1 MYSPD
6 ISQHSPRLYR
16 LGKRYGVPM
25 TKLANRLIAFG
36 LQRLEEVFK
45 DLPED
50 VTENARLVAEDPTP
64 YGVSKKSP
72 IGDSSL
78 SEANRNLCETV
89 CDLSTMFI
97 KQPHLP
103 DDSRE
108 LVRLSILWAEE
119 FERQNAGETWA
130 DREYLEVIETFFHDH
145 YRDWLNPSPPR
156 SVKVA

>member
-16 LGKRYGVPM
+16 LGQRYGVPM
-25 TKLANRLIAFG
+25 TILADRLITFG

-50 VTENARLVAEDPTP
+50 VSESARLVAEDPAP
-64 YGVSKKSP
+64 YGVKKLSP
-72 IGDSSL
+72 IGDKSTESL
-78 SEANRNLCETV
+78 CVTVSDLTALFVRQKQLPANSR
-89 CDLSTMFI
+89 DL
-97 KQPHLP
+97 PY
-103 DDSRE
+103 
-108 LVRLSILWAEE
+108 LVKNWAEE

-145 YRDWLNPSPPR
+145 YRDWLTPGPSR
-156 SVKVA
+156 SVRAA